1 MIHCVICR
9 RADVNPP
16 QPLNPIV
23 AVAFSTCSSSSPLQ
37 QIPYIT
43 HNLASLLSL
52 PPVSSSFSYCKP
64 CPSLSSHYNTPPV
77 VSEARKRA
85 TPPSPRSSFTSVAV
99 GPPRRIH
106 FYFIS
111 LPQISHAKLRVTD
124 AARAVSTSLAV
135 WPTPHSEPPRCL
147 ASMAWL

>member
-1 MIHCVICR
+1 MSFVGQGH
-9 RADVNPP
+9 VNPP
-16 QPLNPIV
+16 QPLNPILVV
-23 AVAFSTCSSSSPLQ
+23 ASLLRAPPRSPLQ

-124 AARAVSTSLAV
+124 AARPVSTSPAV
-135 WPTPHSEPPRCL
+135 WPTPHSEPPKCL